1 MDCLILKDSHEYLP
15 PITIKKHWQC
25 FIYKINFLFFVKKT
39 KKKSERA
46 TRMSCIKINYITQ
59 DWTKMNHN

>member
-39 KKKSERA
+39 KKNQKGLQECPA
-46 TRMSCIKINYITQ
+46 LK
-59 DWTKMNHN
+59 